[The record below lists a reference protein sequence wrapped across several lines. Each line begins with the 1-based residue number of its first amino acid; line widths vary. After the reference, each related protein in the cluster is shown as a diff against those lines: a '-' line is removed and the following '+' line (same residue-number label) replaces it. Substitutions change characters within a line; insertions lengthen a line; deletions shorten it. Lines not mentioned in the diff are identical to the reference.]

1 MKKFLL
7 RILLF
12 LVPLFV
18 AASAVLS
25 IDPYNYFFSH
35 NFISDKVKFHIINRS
50 AESMP
55 RGNTLWKTI
64 DYKRHPLRNVLI
76 GDSRAY
82 DLNVD
87 KIRNLTGVEF
97 YNFGVPGGNYNSIIE
112 TFWYINE
119 IDKPERVFIQV
130 GFHNY
135 SAGCSYNL
143 MSDARKVCRRPYLF
157 FSRFYFLKESVLDI
171 FYTITKKPLD
181 SVEQKFDLKTWNGI
195 LVNQGE
201 SALKSMEYPEKY
213 YGELKKISDYC
224 RTNKIELNFII
235 FPDQQDFHDLITK
248 HSLTEMYKKFKTD
261 INTLGRVYDF
271 DEFNSELSQKRSN
284 YRDIFHLQHYLIDTY
299 ILESVFLGTT
309 ENPANK
315 FKGRD

>member
-1 MKKFLL
+1 MVLKKFLR

-12 LVPLFV
+12 FIPFFV
-18 AASAVLS
+18 IAAAVLI

-35 NFISDKVKFHIINRS
+35 NFISNAVKFHIINRS

-64 DYKRHPLRNVLI
+64 DYKRHPLLNVII

-82 DLNVD
+82 DLDVD

-119 IDKPERVFIQV
+119 RNKPERVFIQV

-135 SAGCSYNL
+135 SASCSYNL

-157 FSRFYFLKESVLDI
+157 FSRFYFLEESVLDV
-171 FYTITKKPLD
+171 FYAITKRPLV
-181 SVEQKFDLKTWNGI
+181 SMEQKFDLATWNGI

-201 SALKSMEYPEKY
+201 SALESMEYPEKY
-213 YGELKKISDYC
+213 YEELKKISGYC
-224 RTNKIELNFII
+224 RANNIELNFII
-235 FPDQQDFHDLITK
+235 FPDQQDFHDLVK
-248 HSLTEMYKKFKTD
+248 QHSLMDRYAKFKTD
-261 INTLGRVYDF
+261 MHSLGRVYDF
-271 DEFNSELSQKRSN
+271 DEFNSELSKKRSN
-284 YRDIFHLQHYLIDTY
+284 YRDIFHLQHYLIDSC
-299 ILESVFLGTT
+299 IVENVFK
-309 ENPANK
+309 NN
-315 FKGRD
+315 

>member
-1 MKKFLL
+1 
-7 RILLF
+7 
-12 LVPLFV
+12 
-18 AASAVLS
+18 
-25 IDPYNYFFSH
+25 
-35 NFISDKVKFHIINRS
+35 
-50 AESMP
+50 
-55 RGNTLWKTI
+55 
-64 DYKRHPLRNVLI
+64 
-76 GDSRAY
+76 
-82 DLNVD
+82 
-87 KIRNLTGVEF
+87 
-97 YNFGVPGGNYNSIIE
+97 
-112 TFWYINE
+112 
-119 IDKPERVFIQV
+119 
-130 GFHNY
+130 
-135 SAGCSYNL
+135 
-143 MSDARKVCRRPYLF
+143 
-157 FSRFYFLKESVLDI
+157 LDI